1 MKREAKMQQSHAMQR
16 VKEAMANTK
25 TINGQVFSRVGF
37 ERSYDNANMVAT
49 KHRDAGKIV
58 RVTRKLD
65 RGFPIYTIWARE
77 RGEA

>member
-1 MKREAKMQQSHAMQR
+1 MKREAKLRQSHAMQR

-25 TINGQVFSRVGF
+25 TINGQLFSRVGF
-37 ERSYDNANMVAT
+37 ERSYDKANMIAT
-49 KHRDAGKIV
+49 KYRDSGKVV

-65 RGFPIYTIWARE
+65 RNFPVYTIWARE